1 MKYVNK
7 ELLLNTVKISAAAI
21 LASGIAI
28 ALELDYALS
37 AGAVA
42 ILTILPTK
50 RETIKTAV
58 GRFLAFLCAL
68 GIAFCCYR
76 ALGFTFRGYAVFLL
90 LYIWVCQILGW
101 YSSMAINSV
110 LMSHFLSAETM
121 RISAVVNEGA
131 IFLIGM
137 SIGVIA
143 NMHLRK
149 NADYIEELKEDT
161 DNQIKKILHHM
172 SQRILNNEVS
182 AYNENSFRD
191 LVESIDKAK
200 YVAHTNYNNQL
211 RVKDNYDIEYI
222 HMRERQCEILYE
234 MYKNIRQIHTT
245 PFTAGKISAFL
256 EEMSSVYHKENT
268 GTALMEQFRDLDKG
282 MKGKPL
288 PTERAEFEDRARLFY
303 LLRQIEEFI
312 QVKMEFLAQH
322 GGKSHEI

>member
-7 ELLLNTVKISAAAI
+7 EVLLNTVKISAAAI
-21 LASGIAI
+21 LATGIAI
-28 ALELDYALS
+28 ALELNFALS

-42 ILTILPTK
+42 ILTIQPTK
-50 RETIKTAV
+50 RETVKTAA
-58 GRFLAFLCAL
+58 GRFLAFLSAL
-68 GIAFCCYR
+68 VIAFCCYR
-76 ALGFTFRGYAVFLL
+76 VLGFTFRGYAVFLL
-90 LYIWVCQILGW
+90 LYILVCQVVGW

-110 LMSHFLSAETM
+110 LMSHFLSVETM
-121 RISAVVNEGA
+121 RFSAVVNEGA

-137 SIGVIA
+137 GIGVIA
-143 NMHLRK
+143 NMHLKK

-182 AYNENSFRD
+182 EYNETCFQT
-191 LVESIDKAK
+191 LTESIDKAK
-200 YVAHTNYNNQL
+200 YVAYANYNNQL
-211 RVKDNYDIEYI
+211 RIRDNEDIEYI

-245 PFTAGKISAFL
+245 PFTAEKISGFL
-256 EEMSSVYHKENT
+256 EEMSSAYHKENT
-268 GTALMEQFRDLDKG
+268 GTVLMEQFKEIDTS

-288 PTERAEFEDRARLFY
+288 PTERAELEDRARLFY

-312 QVKMEFLAQH
+312 QVKMDFLKQ
-322 GGKSHEI
+322 E

>member
-1 MKYVNK
+1 MKLINK
-7 ELLLNTVKISAAAI
+7 EICLNTVKITAASVLSA
-21 LASGIAI
+21 GIAI

-50 RETIKTAV
+50 RETIKTAA
-58 GRFLAFLCAL
+58 GRLLAFLCAL
-68 GIAFCCYR
+68 GIAFCSYR
-76 ALGFTFRGYAVFLL
+76 VLGLTFRGYAVFLL
-90 LYIWVCQILGW
+90 LYILVCQIMGW

-110 LMSHFLSAETM
+110 LMSHFLAAETM
-121 RISAVVNEGA
+121 GFAVVVNEAA

-149 NADYIEELKEDT
+149 NVNYIEELKEDA

-182 AYNENSFRD
+182 AYNEDSFRD
-191 LVESIDKAK
+191 LMESIDEAK

-211 RVKDNYDIEYI
+211 RVRDNFDIEYI

-245 PFTAGKISAFL
+245 PITARKISKFL
-256 EEMSSVYHKENT
+256 EEMSNAYHKENT
-268 GTALMEQFRDLDKG
+268 GEELMAQFRDMDKS

-288 PTERAEFEDRARLFY
+288 PTERPEFEDRARLFY

-312 QVKMEFLAQH
+312 QVKMDFLSN
-322 GGKSHEI
+322 KN

>member
-1 MKYVNK
+1 MKYISK
-7 ELLLNTVKISAAAI
+7 EILLNTVKISAAAI
-21 LASGIAI
+21 LATGIAI
-28 ALELDYALS
+28 ALELNYALS
-37 AGAVA
+37 TGAVA

-50 RETIKTAV
+50 RETVKTAA
-58 GRFLAFLCAL
+58 GRLLAFLSAL
-68 GIAFCCYR
+68 GIAFGCYR
-76 ALGFTFRGYAVFLL
+76 VLGFHFRGYAAFLL
-90 LYIWVCQILGW
+90 LYILVCQIVGW

-110 LMSHFLSAETM
+110 LMSHFLSAGTM
-121 RISAVVNEGA
+121 TFSGVVNEA
-131 IFLIGM
+131 SIFLIGM

-182 AYNENSFRD
+182 AYNEDSFRI
-191 LVESIDKAK
+191 LIESIDKAK
-200 YVAHTNYNNQL
+200 YVAYTNYNNQL
-211 RVKDNYDIEYI
+211 RVRDREDIEYI

-256 EEMSSVYHKENT
+256 EEMSSAYHKENT
-268 GTALMEQFRDLDKG
+268 GIALMEQFRKMDKS

-288 PTERAEFEDRARLFY
+288 PTDRAEFEDRARLFY

-312 QVKMEFLAQH
+312 QVKVDFLKQETM
-322 GGKSHEI
+322 SLR